1 MRFMLNKIGID
12 LDNTVADFL
21 TGAAP
26 LIKELY
32 GLEPDWSKPAFSIE
46 EVFGINDSNR
56 PKDMRR
62 RLYVEKNLF
71 RALPRLEQ
79 DNHALPRLLLEG
91 GFHKIY
97 FITARDAHPVIVK
110 DTLHWVR
117 HNMDHFDD
125 VFHVDK
131 KAEFC
136 KHAGISAMI
145 EDEVRQAIPLLEAGV
160 NVVLMDRPWNRH
172 IPVDPHGMED
182 QKGRLIR
189 VESWRQA
196 LVAAKE
202 FLV

>member
-1 MRFMLNKIGID
+1 MPNKIGID

-46 EVFGINDSNR
+46 EVFGINESNR
-56 PKDMRR
+56 PKDMRK
-62 RLYVEKNLF
+62 RLYVEMNLF
-71 RALPRLEQ
+71 RNLPKLES
-79 DNHALPRLLLEG
+79 DNNELPLLLQQA
-91 GFHKIY
+91 GFDRVY
-97 FITARDAHPVIVK
+97 FVTARDAHPIIVR
-110 DTLHWVR
+110 DTLYWVSN
-117 HNMDHFDD
+117 NMDYFTD

-136 KHAGISAMI
+136 KYAGISTMI

-160 NVVLMDRPWNRH
+160 NVVLMDRPWNQH

-182 QKGRLIR
+182 QKGKLIR